1 MFPILTFLWF
11 IRTAKV
17 ILFYL
22 YLWQLKEYRILRF
35 LDHFRTEKGKN
46 LLFSK
51 LIFLKFILVLAFFVC
66 PLYFLLFL
74 IILYFSECAKV
85 LIDFFKKTLKKPI
98 LTKKAV
104 FLISAALILEIS
116 VLLILFLGVK
126 EIIWGAFWLLVF
138 DILTP
143 VIISLIVFIFQPLT
157 VLWRNKII
165 KKAKKKRAEFK
176 DLLVIGITGS
186 YGKTSTKEFLA
197 TILSEKFNVL
207 KTKEHQNTEV
217 GVSQCILN
225 DLQPGHEIFICE
237 MGAYQRGEI
246 KLLADI
252 ARPKI
257 GILTGINEQHLATFG
272 SQKNIIKAKYELI
285 ESLPEDGLAIFNGD
299 SPYFLELYQK
309 TMIKKRIYSLQSSI
323 SRAIAKGKE
332 EGLSSSLSGK
342 PPDIWAHNIRME
354 KDSVSFRAYL
364 KDDSADFK
372 VKVLGVQNVLNILG
386 AVVVAKELGMSLEEI
401 ARVSQKIE
409 PGQSGM
415 QIKKGINGLNVIDA
429 TYSANP
435 DGVIAHLDY
444 LKTWPGKK
452 VIVMPCLIEL
462 GSSSKEVHRRIGQK
476 IGEVCDL
483 SIITTKERFKEIKEG
498 AGGKTI
504 FLENPKKIF
513 EKIKSIAREGN
524 VVLLESRV
532 PGQLIKKLTIPN

>member
-1 MFPILTFLWF
+1 MFLILTFLWF
-11 IRTAKV
+11 IRTTKV

-22 YLWQLKEYRILRF
+22 YLWQLKEYRISRF

-46 LLFSK
+46 LLFNK
-51 LIFLKFILVLAFFVC
+51 LIFLKFILILAFFIYS
-66 PLYFLLFL
+66 LYFPFIL
-74 IILYFSECAKV
+74 IILYFFEGAKA
-85 LIDFFKKTLKKPI
+85 LIDFFKKTLKKPV

-104 FLISAALILEIS
+104 FLISAALILEIL
-116 VLLILFLGVK
+116 VLLILFLGFK
-126 EIIWGAFWLLVF
+126 EIIWSAFWLLVF

-143 VIISLIVFIFQPLT
+143 MIILVIVFIFQPLT
-157 VLWRNKII
+157 VLWRNQII
-165 KKAKKKRAEFK
+165 KKAKEKRAK
-176 DLLVIGITGS
+176 LRDLLVIGITGS

-225 DLQPGHEIFICE
+225 DLRPEHEIFICE
-237 MGAYQRGEI
+237 MGAYKRGEI
-246 KLLADI
+246 KLLGDI
-252 ARPKI
+252 TKPKI

-272 SQKNIIKAKYELI
+272 SQENIIKAKYELI

-299 SPYFLELYQK
+299 NPYCLEFYQK

-323 SRAIAKGKE
+323 S
-332 EGLSSSLSGK
+332 GK
-342 PPDIWAHNIRME
+342 PPDIWARDVRTE
-354 KDSVSFRAYL
+354 KDFVAFRSYL

-372 VKVLGVQNVLNILG
+372 VKVLGAQNVLNILG
-386 AVVVAKELGMSLEEI
+386 AIAVAKELGMNLEEI
-401 ARVSQKIE
+401 ARACQKIK
-409 PGQSGM
+409 PGQSGI
-415 QIKKGINGLNVIDA
+415 QTKKGIDGLNIIDA

-435 DGVIAHLDY
+435 DGVIAHLEY
-444 LKTWPGKK
+444 LKTLPGKK

-483 SIITTKERFKEIKEG
+483 AIITTKERFKEIKEG
-498 AGGKTI
+498 AGEKAI

-513 EKIKSIAREGN
+513 EKIKSFAMEGD

-532 PGQLIKKLTIPN
+532 PGQLIKQLTIAN

>member
-1 MFPILTFLWF
+1 MFLILTFLWF
-11 IRTAKV
+11 IRTTKV

-35 LDHFRTEKGKN
+35 FDHFRTEKGKN
-46 LLFSK
+46 LLFNK
-51 LIFLKFILVLAFFVC
+51 LIFLKFILILAFFVY
-66 PLYFLLFL
+66 PLYSSL
-74 IILYFSECAKV
+74 ILIVLYFFEGLKA
-85 LIDFFKKTLKKPI
+85 LIDFFKKTLKKPV

-116 VLLILFLGVK
+116 VLLILFLGFK
-126 EIIWGAFWLLVF
+126 EFIWGAFWLLVF

-143 VIISLIVFIFQPLT
+143 IIISVIVFIFQPLA
-157 VLWRNKII
+157 VLWRNQII
-165 KKAKKKRAEFK
+165 KKAKKKRVEFK
-176 DLLVIGITGS
+176 NLLVIGITGS

-225 DLQPGHEIFICE
+225 DLRPEHEIFICE
-237 MGAYQRGEI
+237 MGAYRRGEI
-246 KLLADI
+246 KLLGDI
-252 ARPKI
+252 TKPKI
-257 GILTGINEQHLATFG
+257 GVIAGINEQHLATFG
-272 SQKNIIKAKYELI
+272 SQENIVKAKYELI
-285 ESLPEDGLAIFNGD
+285 ESLPEEGLAIFNGD
-299 SPYFLELYQK
+299 SSYFLELYQK

-323 SRAIAKGKE
+323 S
-332 EGLSSSLSGK
+332 GK
-342 PPDIWAHNIRME
+342 PPDIWARNVRME
-354 KDSVSFRAYL
+354 KDSISFRAYL

-372 VKVLGVQNVLNILG
+372 VKVLGAQNVLNILG
-386 AVVVAKELGMSLEEI
+386 AVIVAKETGMSLEEI
-401 ARVSQKIE
+401 TRASQKIE

-435 DGVIAHLDY
+435 TGVISHLDY
-444 LKTWPGKK
+444 LKIWPGKK

-498 AGGKTI
+498 AGEKAV
-504 FLENPKKIF
+504 FLESPKKIF
-513 EKIKSIAREGN
+513 EKIKNFCQKDDVI
-524 VVLLESRV
+524 LLESRV
-532 PGQLIKKLTIPN
+532 PGKLIRQLTIAN